1 MRSIKPILI
10 AVLATSI
17 LPISIA
23 TASPTTQV
31 RNCVDTKTGVAR
43 LISEKI
49 TKCRKNE
56 KLIYLE
62 IPAPDLTIVH
72 SGTTP
77 PVDGTIGV
85 EGDFYIDKSAN
96 QIYGPL
102 TNGLWGKP
110 VNLAGPSGS
119 NGNTVINGVDAP
131 SVFVGQ
137 VGDFY
142 IDTKASK
149 LYGPKTFASGWGTPI
164 SLIGP
169 AGATG
174 PQGSTGPQGPTGA
187 TGPAGPAGANG
198 TNGTNGTNGA
208 TGPAGGFGSYGSFYD
223 ATTVTLALATPTPV
237 PLGSTVFASGISIA
251 EGSKITMA
259 NAGKYNIAF
268 SIQVQKT
275 DNGTDGVAVWLRK
288 NGNDVPWTNTDVALI
303 GSDARSVL
311 AWNFFVDAAA
321 GDNFQVM
328 IGSYGT
334 GTIVKILSTSAAGTS
349 PTRPQIPGTILTV
362 NQVG

>member
-1 MRSIKPILI
+1 MRRYAYLVMTSLLLGAIP
-10 AVLATSI
+10 ATH
-17 LPISIA
+17 SIA
-23 TASPTTQV
+23 ATTQV

-72 SGTTP
+72 SGSTP

-110 VNLAGPSGS
+110 INLAGPSGS

-174 PQGSTGPQGPTGA
+174 PQGSTGPQGLTGA
-187 TGPAGPAGANG
+187 TGPAGA
-198 TNGTNGTNGA
+198 NGTNGA

-223 ATTVTLALATPTPV
+223 ATTVTLALGTPTPV

-259 NAGKYNIAF
+259 NTGKYNIAF

-321 GDNFQVM
+321 GDNYQLM

-334 GTIVKILSTSAAGTS
+334 GTIVKILSTNSAGTS

>member
-1 MRSIKPILI
+1 MRKSAYLI
-10 AVLATSI
+10 VTSLFFTVIPLQTSI
-17 LPISIA
+17 
-23 TASPTTQV
+23 ASTTLV

-43 LISEKI
+43 LVSDKVI
-49 TKCRKNE
+49 KCRKGE

-77 PVDGTIGV
+77 PIDGTIGV
-85 EGDFYIDKSAN
+85 EGDFYLDKSAN

-102 TNGLWGKP
+102 TNGIWGNP
-110 VNLAGPSGS
+110 INLAGPAGT
-119 NGNTVINGVDAP
+119 NGNTVINGADAP
-131 SVFVGQ
+131 SIFIGQ

-142 IDTKASK
+142 IDTKNSK
-149 LYGPKTFASGWGTPI
+149 LYGPKTFSSGWGAPI

-174 PQGSTGPQGPTGA
+174 PQGSTGPTGA
-187 TGPAGPAGANG
+187 TGS
-198 TNGTNGTNGA
+198 TGA
-208 TGPAGGFGSYGSFYD
+208 TGATGATGGFGSYGSFYD

-237 PLGSTVFASGISIA
+237 PLGVTQFASGISIVD
-251 EGSKITMA
+251 GSKITMA
-259 NAGKYNIAF
+259 KAGKYNITF
-268 SIQVQKT
+268 SIQIQKT
-275 DNGTDGVAVWLRK
+275 DTGSDGVAVWLRK
-288 NGNDVPWTNTDVALI
+288 NGTDVPWTNTDVALI
-303 GSDARSVL
+303 GADARSVL

-321 GDNFQVM
+321 SDNYQIM

-334 GTIVKILSTSAAGTS
+334 ATNVRILSTSGAGTS

>member
-1 MRSIKPILI
+1 MRKTVYL
-10 AVLATSI
+10 
-17 LPISIA
+17 IA
-23 TASPTTQV
+23 TAMLFTVIPSNPSMAATTLV
-31 RNCVDTKTGVAR
+31 RNCVDTKTGAAR
-43 LISEKI
+43 LVSDKV
-49 TKCRKNE
+49 TKCRKSE
-56 KLIYLE
+56 KMIYLE

-77 PVDGTIGV
+77 PIDGTIGV
-85 EGDFYIDKSAN
+85 EGDFYLDKSAN

-102 TNGLWGKP
+102 TNGIWGKP
-110 VNLAGPSGS
+110 VNLAGPAGT
-119 NGNTVINGVDAP
+119 NGNTIINGEDAP
-131 SVFVGQ
+131 SVFIGQ

-149 LYGPKTFASGWGTPI
+149 LYGPKTFSSGWGTPI

-174 PQGSTGPQGPTGA
+174 PQGSTGPTGA
-187 TGPAGPAGANG
+187 TGS
-198 TNGTNGTNGA
+198 TGA
-208 TGPAGGFGSYGSFYD
+208 TGATGATGGFGSYGSFYD
-223 ATTVTLALATPTPV
+223 ATTVTLTLATPTPV
-237 PLGSTVFASGISIA
+237 PLGVTQFAHGVSIVD
-251 EGSKITMA
+251 GSKITIA

-288 NGNDVPWTNTDVALI
+288 NGADVPWTNTDVALV

-321 GDNFQVM
+321 NDNYQLM

-334 GTIVKILSTSAAGTS
+334 ATVVKILSTNTAGVS